1 MQKNYTS
8 KWWDIHE
15 KFIETIT
22 TIISYLKFKEN
33 YEDDKPRQPGQ
44 NLPRWYRANHSVF
57 WSVEAI
63 DLKNGTG
70 KVTG

>member
-33 YEDDKPRQPGQ
+33 YENDKLRQIGQ
-44 NLPRWYRANHSVF
+44 NLPRWHRANHSVF
-57 WSVEAI
+57 LSMEAI
-63 DLKNGTG
+63 NFKS
-70 KVTG
+70 VI